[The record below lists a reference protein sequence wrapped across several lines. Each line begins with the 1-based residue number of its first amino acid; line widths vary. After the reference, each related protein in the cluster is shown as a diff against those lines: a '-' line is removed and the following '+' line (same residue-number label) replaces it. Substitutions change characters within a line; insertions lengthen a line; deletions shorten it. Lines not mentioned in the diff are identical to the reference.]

1 MASNNPNLVMNVGA
15 NTSNFREG
23 MDEASESLN
32 EFAKKSEQTF
42 SEMGGDID
50 DGAKGLKQLRD
61 QFGEVGAKI
70 VQMSGQA
77 GEALGKVLGN
87 LGNIS
92 TALGSLGIAAATAAF
107 RTLHS
112 EAEAF
117 RATIEGAN
125 MQLQTQAYLETF
137 RKFMHDVNSDTGRS
151 IAEAEDSVTKFF
163 GKLWSGVTA
172 GFSKW
177 ATEDKKW
184 YDLISPSAV
193 IRPWRDVTQQM
204 QYADE
209 AATAIADD
217 VGVINDL
224 MNKQLANS
232 RRWTE
237 MERQIAEYKA
247 QANNSDLSVAAR
259 TEAANKARELT
270 VDLYGEQYDLQL
282 MISNLSDKAYGEN
295 ADTNNLLEQANG
307 ILDRQ
312 KSTLDEISRIYSN
325 INRTAAEA
333 AAEQARI
340 QALIDKG
347 VSRMQEYAA
356 FQLEMAVS
364 PENEKAIREYLE
376 NATKIDP
383 IPIHVIPVADTEET
397 EAEILQLGET
407 IQSVINDSITGVA
420 ESFGELLGNAIN
432 GEGGMAEFGQDV
444 LTMFGTFAEKF
455 GKVLVA
461 YGAAMLA
468 FQRAVENPYAAIAAG
483 VALVALGAMV
493 KQVASNMSSSIGSGA
508 SSQSSYVA
516 SSGSYGAGGYS
527 NSTLQVEVTGTL
539 TANGSQLVAV
549 LNNENNRTNYTT

>member
-23 MDEASESLN
+23 MGEASESLN

-117 RATIEGAN
+117 RATVEGAN
-125 MQLQTQAYLETF
+125 MQLQTQAYLETY
-137 RKFMHDVNSDTGRS
+137 RKFMHDVNSETGRS
-151 IAEAEDSVTKFF
+151 IAEAENSVTKAV

-172 GFSKW
+172 TFSKW
-177 ATEDKKW
+177 LTEDKKW
-184 YDLISPSAV
+184 YDLISPSAI
-193 IRPWRDVTQQM
+193 IRPWREVAQQAG
-204 QYADE
+204 YADE

-224 MNKQLANS
+224 MNRQLANS

-270 VDLYGEQYDLQL
+270 IDLYGEQYDLQL

-356 FQLEMAVS
+356 FGIEMGVSDESRAQLAQFSQVTIAKPIEV
-364 PENEKAIREYLE
+364 PVRLE
-376 NATKIDP
+376 
-383 IPIHVIPVADTEET
+383 TEE
-397 EAEILQLGET
+397 AEQQILNLSET
-407 IQSVINDSITGVA
+407 IQNTIVEAISGMAASI
-420 ESFGELLGNAIN
+420 GELLGNAIN

-444 LTMFGTFAEKF
+444 LTMIGTFAEKF

-461 YGAAMLA
+461 YGAAVLA
-468 FQRAVENPYAAIAAG
+468 FESAFENPYAAIAAG
-483 VALVALGAMV
+483 AGLIVLGAMV
-493 KQVASNMSSSIGSGA
+493 KQIASNMSSSIGSGA